1 MKLNGI
7 IWLEEVLE
15 KLWQKHDVQQHEVT
29 ETFARKPYFHFVE
42 KGHQKDEDVYP
53 ALGRTDDGRYLI
65 VFFVYKQDRKAL
77 ILSAR
82 NMSAKERKR
91 YEKK

>member
-1 MKLNGI
+1 MKISGI
-7 IWLEEVLE
+7 IWLEDILYKIQHKHHVL
-15 KLWQKHDVQQHEVT
+15 QHEVV
-29 ETFARKPYFHFVE
+29 EALANKPYFHFVE
-42 KGHQKDEDVYP
+42 KGHQKDEDVYS

-65 VFFVYKQDRKAL
+65 VFFVYKQDKKAL

-82 NMSAKERKR
+82 EMSSKERKC